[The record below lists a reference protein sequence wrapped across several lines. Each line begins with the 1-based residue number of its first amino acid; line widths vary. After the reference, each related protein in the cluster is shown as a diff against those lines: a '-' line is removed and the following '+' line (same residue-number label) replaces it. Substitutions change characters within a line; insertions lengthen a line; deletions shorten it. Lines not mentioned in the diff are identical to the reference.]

1 LAAAISPHLALSN
14 ARYYGPPTSRVCHL
28 TEHLRIP
35 VIQSPQM
42 QTAQT
47 LQETAT
53 PAGGPPKTSAQQR
66 YLALD
71 AYRGFIM
78 LVLVSGGFG
87 LAELAKRRPAFTGIA
102 QQFDHMP
109 WEWITF
115 WDLIQPAFMF
125 MVGVAM
131 PFALARRK
139 EQGAT
144 GRQLFWH
151 VAARSFRLI
160 LMSQILMSVGG
171 GKLSF
176 QLFNV
181 LAQIGITYFLCYLIM
196 QLKIRWQAVIAFL
209 ILAGYWAMFVAF
221 PGTEGPFLSKTTN
234 VGAVI
239 DTYVFGHR
247 NWDEWTTINFL
258 TSTVTTLFGVWTGL
272 LLQSGRSQMEKM
284 RILAIS
290 AVACLGLGLIIH
302 PWNPI
307 IKRICTTSFTLYS
320 AGWVLLML
328 VAFYWLV
335 EIKGYRKWTFPLVVI
350 GANSIFIYSVHM
362 VLQGWLN
369 RAVGVF
375 TLRFTWLGDVAPVA
389 QSCAV
394 LLVLWY
400 LCYWLYQR
408 KIFFKL

>member
-1 LAAAISPHLALSN
+1 
-14 ARYYGPPTSRVCHL
+14 
-28 TEHLRIP
+28 
-35 VIQSPQM
+35 
-42 QTAQT
+42 
-47 LQETAT
+47 
-53 PAGGPPKTSAQQR
+53 
-66 YLALD
+66 
-71 AYRGFIM
+71 M

-102 QQFDHMP
+102 RQFDHMP
-109 WEWITF
+109 WEWIAF

-144 GRQLFWH
+144 GSQLFWH
-151 VAARSFRLI
+151 VLARSFRLI
-160 LMSQILMSVGG
+160 LMSQILMSIGG

-196 QLKIRWQAVIAFL
+196 QLEIRWQAVVAVL
-209 ILAGYWAMFVAF
+209 ILVGYWALFVAF

-247 NWDEWTTINFL
+247 NWDEWTTINFV

-272 LLQSGRSQMEKM
+272 LLQSGRSHIEKM

-290 AVACLGLGLIIH
+290 GVACLGLGLIIH

-335 EIKGYRKWTFPLVVI
+335 EVKGYRKWTFPLVVI
-350 GANSIFIYSVHM
+350 GANSIFVYSVHM
-362 VLQGWLN
+362 VLQRWLN
-369 RAVGVF
+369 QAVGVF
-375 TLRFTWLGDVAPVA
+375 TLNFTWLGDFAPVA

-400 LCYWLYQR
+400 LCYWLYRR